1 MLSSIPANS
10 QVSPRIPCIPV
21 NPGES
26 PREHAQIC
34 GFGRIYGTFEHAR
47 SGERGAGSGERGA
60 GSGERGEQGVW
71 QGQPGTR
78 SMKFIMP
85 SSRPRSM
92 IAGSP
97 DL

>member
-1 MLSSIPANS
+1 MPKYAVLGAFMAHLSMLAWG
-10 QVSPRIPCIPV
+10 VGVR
-21 NPGES
+21 
-26 PREHAQIC
+26 
-34 GFGRIYGTFEHAR
+34 
-47 SGERGAGSGERGA
+47 
-60 GSGERGEQGVW
+60 GVW
-71 QGQPGTR
+71 RRGQPATR

>member
-1 MLSSIPANS
+1 MPKYAVLGAFTAHLSML
-10 QVSPRIPCIPV
+10 
-21 NPGES
+21 
-26 PREHAQIC
+26 
-34 GFGRIYGTFEHAR
+34 
-47 SGERGAGSGERGA
+47 ERGAGSGERGERGA
-60 GSGERGEQGVW
+60 GSGEQGVW

>member
-1 MLSSIPANS
+1 MNPRANMPKYAVLGAFTAHLSMLA
-10 QVSPRIPCIPV
+10 
-21 NPGES
+21 
-26 PREHAQIC
+26 
-34 GFGRIYGTFEHAR
+34 
-47 SGERGAGSGERGA
+47 RGAGA
-60 GSGERGEQGVW
+60 GSGEQGVW